1 MSCSWLSSA
10 GGGAGSGGEQ
20 GDERYLWGRGEV
32 SGSKRAAAGRDQGM
46 SERELQGSGRQ
57 ETTGAR
63 FGAGR
68 DLGEGEGEGGGART
82 GFWICDLGEEE
93 KV

>member
-1 MSCSWLSSA
+1 
-10 GGGAGSGGEQ
+10 
-20 GDERYLWGRGEV
+20 
-32 SGSKRAAAGRDQGM
+32 M

-63 FGAGR
+63 DLGRGGRKIWGRQGGR